1 MNKELLYKI
10 TLADGTTHE
19 NLSYNETFELMVSNE
34 WDYIYF
40 MNPEDYDWRKVSE

>member
-19 NLSYNETFELMVSNE
+19 NLSYNETFELMASRE

-40 MNPEDYDWRKVSE
+40 MNPDVYDLRGG

>member
-19 NLSYNETFELMVSNE
+19 NLSYNETFDLMVSNE

-40 MNPEDYDWRKVSE
+40 MNPDAYDWRKVSE